1 MPTEIVDQE
10 HAIVGPELERCLVE
24 AIAFVVNEIELLEGQ
39 FSADLNERAQ
49 SIQRRSLVGCSG
61 RGWW

>member
-1 MPTEIVDQE
+1 LPTEIVDQE

-39 FSADLNERAQ
+39 FSADLNERAGAEHPAT
-49 SIQRRSLVGCSG
+49 VTG
-61 RGWW
+61 RLLG